1 MEKRV
6 WTAPQATVEQ
16 FVANEYVAACNT
28 TKTYYEFTCDAGG
41 GTRGGVYEE
50 TNGKNGLQISNNNGT
65 RADRMISSR
74 YNSFHACD
82 AYHYAESMDDFIQNC
97 YYRNATT
104 GEVLN
109 VIVWRGEDG
118 DNVHCTTQL
127 ISDIKPVQGNKS

>member
-1 MEKRV
+1 MEKTV

-28 TKTYYEFTCDAGG
+28 TKTYYEFTCNAGG
-41 GTRGGVYEE
+41 GDYGGVYKE
-50 TNGKNGLQISNNNGT
+50 TNSVQGLQTGYGGDERLST
-65 RADRMISSR
+65 RP
-74 YNSFHACD
+74 NSFHACN

-97 YYRNATT
+97 YYKNASTDN
-104 GEVLN
+104 VLN

-118 DNVHCTTQL
+118 KNVHCTTQL